1 MDRDERHKVCE
12 LIAAMIA
19 ADGVVEAAEA
29 ELLRSIVNRFG
40 LPERDTTTE
49 LAGDLGRST
58 QVLRSL
64 PAEARPKVM
73 ALLVEAAIVDGYVDP
88 KERALLLASAA
99 ALGIDAISLEERI
112 TVRLSSR
119 PPPSP

>member
-1 MDRDERHKVCE
+1 
-12 LIAAMIA
+12 MIA
-19 ADGVVEAAEA
+19 ADGVVQAAEA